1 MFIDAELDICPAFG
15 WQGGPSFNTRVIT
28 TQSWLERRNA
38 NNIQCRHNYSLPL
51 QNIIDADYLTLL
63 KQVFMACRGQL
74 HSFLVKDYSDYE
86 AVNDVFGEGDG
97 TTKTFQLSKTSTF
110 GSASYVR
117 TITKPLAG
125 SSVTV
130 NGVVTAVT
138 IDVTTGIV
146 TFSAAP
152 ASGAILRWTG
162 EFRVPVRF
170 NSDILNT
177 TIDNKSNQG
186 DFLINGSVDLIEVF
200 GE

>member
-28 TQSWLERRNA
+28 TQSWMERRNA
-38 NNIQCRHNYSLPL
+38 NNIQCRHSYSLPL

-74 HSFLVKDYSDYE
+74 HSFLVKDYSDYQ
-86 AVNDVFGEGDG
+86 ANNDVFGEGDG
-97 TTKTFQLSKTSTF
+97 VTKTFQLSKTSAF

-117 TITKPLAG
+117 IITKPVAG
-125 SSVTV
+125 ASVTV
-130 NGVVTAVT
+130 NGVATAAT

-146 TFSAAP
+146 TFSVAP
-152 ASGAILRWTG
+152 AAGAILRWTG

-170 NSDILNT
+170 NSDVLNT

-200 GE
+200 AE